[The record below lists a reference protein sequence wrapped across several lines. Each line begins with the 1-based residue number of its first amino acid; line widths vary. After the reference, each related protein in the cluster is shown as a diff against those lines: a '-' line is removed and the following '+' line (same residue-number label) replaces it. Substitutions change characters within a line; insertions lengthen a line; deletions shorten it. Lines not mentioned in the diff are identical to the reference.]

1 LADLVLRRT
10 AEISFT
16 ERTIS
21 NLAKNQQDK
30 YKFLLDRFQKAN
42 PAAPELGS
50 KDAAAIAE
58 HVVKHSADGKASE
71 WLDQLFALNMPEAE
85 GRSRPIG
92 SIALVFAGLAVSAFL
107 AVGIFFSGGFLE
119 KLADPDIARGL
130 VTFLFAFATIAIF
143 VIASIAIFWADF
155 EQVEKRAGLA
165 KELIAVMIGVLG
177 TILGFYFGSAGSGT
191 PDAQQPQ
198 APPAVVS
205 TEGDTQ

>member
-1 LADLVLRRT
+1 VVDLVFRLT
-10 AEISFT
+10 AETLFAES
-16 ERTIS
+16 TIS

-30 YKFLLDRFQKAN
+30 YILLLDQFQKAN
-42 PAAPELGS
+42 PAAPKLGS
-50 KDAAAIAE
+50 KHPAAIAE
-58 HVVKHSADGKASE
+58 HVVKHSPDGNASE
-71 WLDQLFALNMPEAE
+71 WLDQLFALNVPEAG
-85 GRSRPIG
+85 GRSLPIG
-92 SIALVFAGLAVSAFL
+92 SIALVFAGLAISTFL

-119 KLADPDIARGL
+119 KLANPDVARGL

-177 TILGFYFGSAGSGT
+177 TILGFYFGSASSGT

-198 APPAVVS
+198 APAAVVS